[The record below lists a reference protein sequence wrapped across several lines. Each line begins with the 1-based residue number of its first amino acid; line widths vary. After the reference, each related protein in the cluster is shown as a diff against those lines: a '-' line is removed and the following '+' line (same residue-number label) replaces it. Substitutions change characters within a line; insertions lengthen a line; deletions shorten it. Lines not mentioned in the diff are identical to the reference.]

1 MKSDTDLKKF
11 HNLTDRQKLAFL
23 MEIEIRAKEEQNIPF
38 LFNVIEKESYEK
50 IRIKALLVLRKY
62 LDAEIAKKIRELYAY
77 ERENSVKLAMIEV
90 LGDYNDQEN
99 ADFLISIIK
108 KDQNDVIRSTALRKL
123 YEKQKNVD
131 KTKLKSVILA
141 VIKNDKDSFP
151 KQIALAIA
159 QNYPEDDV
167 YKTIREVFLEEKWF
181 QMKSLLYKTLEKIA
195 NKQGREIDVEE
206 PVEEELKNDKKRKKK
221 KKRRRKDSLLLFF

>member
-23 MEIEIRAKEEQNIPF
+23 MEIENQAKEEQNIPF

-62 LDAEIAKKIRELYAY
+62 LDAKIAKKIRELCAY

-90 LGDYNDQEN
+90 LGDYNNQEN

-123 YEKQKNVD
+123 YE
-131 KTKLKSVILA
+131 
-141 VIKNDKDSFP
+141 
-151 KQIALAIA
+151 
-159 QNYPEDDV
+159 
-167 YKTIREVFLEEKWF
+167 
-181 QMKSLLYKTLEKIA
+181 
-195 NKQGREIDVEE
+195 
-206 PVEEELKNDKKRKKK
+206 
-221 KKRRRKDSLLLFF
+221 